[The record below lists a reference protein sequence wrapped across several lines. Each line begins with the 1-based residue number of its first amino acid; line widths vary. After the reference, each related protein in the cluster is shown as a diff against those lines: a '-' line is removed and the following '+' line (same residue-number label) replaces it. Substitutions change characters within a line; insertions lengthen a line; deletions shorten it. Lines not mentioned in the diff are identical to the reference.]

1 MAASPYY
8 KAHSPLP
15 GRGYVASFKYAED
28 AAQFCAGQGEG
39 SKVFNRYGKL
49 LWHEG
54 HEEFMAYESFDRVAE
69 VMAIRD
75 GGTLNPMTN

>member
-15 GRGYVASFKYAED
+15 QRGYVASFKFAED
-28 AAQFCAGQGEG
+28 AAQFAAGQGEG
-39 SKVFNRYGKL
+39 TKIFNRWGKL

-54 HEEFMAYESFDRVAE
+54 HEEFMAIDSYDRVAE
-69 VMAIRD
+69 VMASRD
-75 GGTLNPMTN
+75 NGTINPQS